1 MKTKPLKL
9 NLQQKKYGFS
19 PSVRPSE
26 KSDFLLNSSRFQ
38 LKSAI
43 YFYLDSV
50 VPEKIRIT
58 RAEVT
63 ELYRSMPEKFK
74 VPGKENWGIIEVSD
88 HSSAKQVRAL
98 LLQGSSFES
107 VARRFSPRGMQSP
120 LPQQLISTGATIKIN
135 EITPIIKSEKGWIVA
150 KLISREKSTIQPLKK
165 VYGQLA
171 SALADSKEAAALTE
185 ILRKRLSRKKIIYTP
200 LNRQKAKQ

>member
-1 MKTKPLKL
+1 
-9 NLQQKKYGFS
+9 
-19 PSVRPSE
+19 
-26 KSDFLLNSSRFQ
+26 
-38 LKSAI
+38 
-43 YFYLDSV
+43 
-50 VPEKIRIT
+50 
-58 RAEVT
+58 
-63 ELYRSMPEKFK
+63 MPEKFK

-150 KLISREKSTIQPLKK
+150 KLISREKSTIQPLEK